1 MPLAVDYLLK
11 AAFLLLLALPSLSGE
26 VRLDRTEY
34 VTGDT
39 ARYESF
45 RLLLLN
51 PSDSLVVIERV
62 ETSCGCIL
70 ATLQNRFATRATPG
84 NVYVA
89 VTVGALDRLQPV
101 TVDVYTSATGSRPL
115 RLSIF
120 RGGSSGSPEK

>member
-1 MPLAVDYLLK
+1 MLK
-11 AAFLLLLALPSLSGE
+11 AALLFLIAWAATTGP

-34 VTGDT
+34 IVGDT

-51 PSDSLVVIERV
+51 PSDSLVVIDRV

-70 ATLQNRFATRATPG
+70 ATLQNRFATRTTPG

-89 VTVGALDRLQPV
+89 VTVDQLSREQPV
-101 TVDVYTSATGSRPL
+101 TVDVYTTSRPGAPY
-115 RLSIF
+115 RLYI
-120 RGGSSGSPEK
+120 RRPEN

>member
-1 MPLAVDYLLK
+1 MLK
-11 AAFLLLLALPSLSGE
+11 AALLLVFSLASLGGG

-51 PSDSLVVIERV
+51 PTDSLVVIDRV
-62 ETSCGCIL
+62 ESSCGCIL
-70 ATLQNRFATRATPG
+70 ATLQNRFATRETPG

-89 VTVGALDRLQPV
+89 VTVDKLDRVQPV
-101 TVDVYTSATGSRPL
+101 TVDVYTNATGPEPL
-115 RLSIF
+115 RLYIQ
-120 RGGSSGSPEK
+120 RGPQR

>member
-1 MPLAVDYLLK
+1 VDFLLK
-11 AAFLLLLALPSLSGE
+11 AAVALLISLPALRGG

-34 VTGDT
+34 ITGDT

-51 PSDSLVVIERV
+51 PSDSLVVIDRV

-70 ATLQNRFATRATPG
+70 ATLQNRFATRETPG

-89 VTVGALDRLQPV
+89 VTVDKLDRDQPV
-101 TVDVYTSATGSRPL
+101 TVDVYTNATGGAPQ
-115 RLSIF
+115 RLYIR
-120 RGGSSGSPEK
+120 RGTEK

>member
-1 MPLAVDYLLK
+1 MDYLLK
-11 AAFLLLLALPSLSGE
+11 SVFVLLVALRSLGGD

-51 PSDSLVVIERV
+51 PTDSVVVIDRIES
-62 ETSCGCIL
+62 SCGCIL
-70 ATLQNRFATRATPG
+70 ATLQNRFATRETPG

-89 VTVGALDRLQPV
+89 VTVDKLDREQPV
-101 TVDVYTSATGSRPL
+101 TVDVYTNATGPGPL
-115 RLSIF
+115 RLYIR
-120 RGGSSGSPEK
+120 RGPQK

>member
-1 MPLAVDYLLK
+1 MDVLLK
-11 AAFLLLLALPSLSGE
+11 TAFTLLVSLYAMHGG

-39 ARYESF
+39 AKYESF

-51 PSDSLVVIERV
+51 PTDSVVAISRV

-70 ATLQNRFATRATPG
+70 ATLQNRFATISTPG

-89 VTVGALDRLQPV
+89 VTVDKLDRQQPV
-101 TVDVYTSATGSRPL
+101 TVDVYTTAHGDKPL
-115 RLSIF
+115 RMFIR
-120 RGGSSGSPEK
+120 RGPER